1 MFIKFWFNC
10 MKQFYIKT
18 LNKTIKNNNYWVDL
32 FEALVEILMFFVYL
46 LLLIFDPIISFL
58 LILFFYVFKKDKLNF
73 FNFTK
78 KEN

>member
-1 MFIKFWFNC
+1 